1 MPPRPFRILSVQTH
15 TMNASPAPVF
25 AQLDSYSLAYHSL
38 NRWKDIF
45 DKEYLPLDI
54 LDKIEDIISALE
66 YIEGW
71 EPSDADM
78 IANNPVGTAWHDGCR

>member
-1 MPPRPFRILSVQTH
+1 
-15 TMNASPAPVF
+15 MNASPAPVF
-25 AQLDSYSLAYHSL
+25 AQLDSYGLAYHSL
-38 NRWKDIF
+38 KRWKEIF

>member
-1 MPPRPFRILSVQTH
+1 
-15 TMNASPAPVF
+15 MNASPAPVF

-38 NRWKDIF
+38 KRWKDIF

-78 IANNPVGTAWHDGCR
+78 IENNPVGTAWHDGCR

>member
-1 MPPRPFRILSVQTH
+1 V
-15 TMNASPAPVF
+15 
-25 AQLDSYSLAYHSL
+25 
-38 NRWKDIF
+38 
-45 DKEYLPLDI
+45 
-54 LDKIEDIISALE
+54 IEALE

>member
-1 MPPRPFRILSVQTH
+1 MKVNHTRP
-15 TMNASPAPVF
+15 MNASPAPVF
-25 AQLDSYSLAYHSL
+25 AQLDSYGMAYFSIPA
-38 NRWKDIF
+38 WKRIL
-45 DKEYLPLDI
+45 DKEYNLPCDI
-54 LDKIEDIISALE
+54 EEKIIEVIEALE

>member
-1 MPPRPFRILSVQTH
+1 
-15 TMNASPAPVF
+15 MNASPAPVF
-25 AQLDSYSLAYHSL
+25 AQLDSYGLAYYSL
-38 NRWKDIF
+38 KRWKDIF

-71 EPSDADM
+71 EPSDADI